1 MLLSDFGKIRK
12 PHTDPRKHKFASETI
27 CTQCSHFGEA
37 LRMWFVFI
45 LPDSIWDKGLVLVI
59 TLFPLLTTGH
69 ISRHSRLCY
78 RMAEFTQLFRV
89 LSRPQG
95 KHMGIPEDRVHKAI
109 SLIRNC
115 SLQPPSP
122 SSDTH
127 WASATMWQ
135 GWDKAEQS
143 EVNDNS
149 LQLMLSERLTT
160 SGREGNKYIYKGYS
174 AFRRANF
181 QSIGERFNGAECR
194 SWPWNTWVKR
204 RRVNVPPPPESTPWA
219 S

>member
-1 MLLSDFGKIRK
+1 MIKSADPPLGLIPGRK

-27 CTQCSHFGEA
+27 CTQCKHFGEA

-59 TLFPLLTTGH
+59 ALLPLLTTGH

-143 EVNDNS
+143 EVNNNS

-160 SGREGNKYIYKGYS
+160 SGREGNKYTYKGYVNEVLS
-174 AFRRANF
+174 EEKTFKVQGKGLMERNARAGLET
-181 QSIGERFNGAECR
+181 SE
-194 SWPWNTWVKR
+194 
-204 RRVNVPPPPESTPWA
+204 
-219 S
+219 